1 LSQSLANVAAGV
13 AGHAY
18 DNVSDWFDA
27 PKTPVGQ
34 GDKQKLTRA
43 TSLTALQAA
52 KIQQEVGF
60 LFEKGLHIICSLFA
74 GSREHAVALYGIAKA
89 QVAPRLPYV
98 SAIHSRLYL
107 EEASTDPI
115 CCKTLRL

>member
-43 TSLTALQAA
+43 TTLTALQAA
-52 KIQQEVGF
+52 KIQQEVG
-60 LFEKGLHIICSLFA
+60 
-74 GSREHAVALYGIAKA
+74 
-89 QVAPRLPYV
+89 
-98 SAIHSRLYL
+98 YL
-107 EEASTDPI
+107 SVFWT
-115 CCKTLRL
+115 